1 MNTIRLNDN
10 FIINIDHI
18 YSLQCVSNDAKY
30 KEWNTAVQA
39 ALSSDSFKKFA
50 EKNINNIDTNSIE
63 RIYDIIESQIGPCP
77 PIEKQYIITLNTGIT
92 IDVDEKIYNIINNTL
107 ESYRIDHD
115 IRQNLE

>member
-1 MNTIRLNDN
+1 MNTIRLNNN

-18 YSLQCVSNDAKY
+18 YSLQCISDDKKY

-39 ALSSDSFKKFA
+39 ALTSDNFKQFA

-63 RIYDIIESQIGPCP
+63 RIYDIIESQIGSCP
-77 PIEKQYIITLNTGIT
+77 PIEKQYIITLDTGIT
-92 IDVDEKIYNIINNTL
+92 IDIDAKIYNIINNIL

-115 IRQNLE
+115 IRQNVE